1 MIAGPNQSAPAFSIQ
16 SAKPEQASQIRNL
29 IRHSG
34 INPTGLNWQRFLV
47 ALTPAGDF
55 IGCGQIKPHADG
67 TNELASLA
75 VEKEW
80 RGRGVA
86 RSIIESLLRSHPSG
100 DLYLMCQSNLGP
112 LYEKF
117 GFQALPEAE
126 MPTYFRRVSKLVSV
140 AIILSRAG
148 ERLLVMRRPPT
159 GNV

>member
-1 MIAGPNQSAPAFSIQ
+1 MIESTQNVPSFRIQPAT
-16 SAKPEQASQIRNL
+16 AAHASQIRDL
-29 IRHSG
+29 VLGSG
-34 INPTGLNWQRFLV
+34 LNPTGLDGDHFLV
-47 ALTPAGDF
+47 ALTPDGEF

-126 MPTYFRRVSKLVSV
+126 MLTYFRRVSKLVSV